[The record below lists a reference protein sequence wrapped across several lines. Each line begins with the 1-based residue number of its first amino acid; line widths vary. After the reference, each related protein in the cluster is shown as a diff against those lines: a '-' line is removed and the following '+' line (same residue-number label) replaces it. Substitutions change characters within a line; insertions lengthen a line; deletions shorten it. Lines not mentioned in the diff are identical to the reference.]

1 MSSNNPNAPRENRP
15 QQRPRGGGRGAGAML
30 AAEKAKD
37 FWPTTKRLF
46 SQLGI
51 FKLRLAASISC
62 AIIGT
67 IFSTMGPLIM
77 GSATTTLFSGVIAK
91 LSGTGG
97 IDFPRIFGILRTLA
111 ALYISSSA
119 FSYLNHFLLAKVSQK
134 VAFDFRTSMAAK
146 IGKLPMSYFDTRTHG
161 EILSRVSN
169 DVDTIA
175 MNFNQVLTQV
185 INAFV
190 TISGIVIIMFS
201 VNVMMTLAA
210 IVMVPLSM
218 GAIRLVVKISQA
230 HFNRQQAYL
239 GDVNGQVEEAY
250 SGHIVLKAFN
260 KEKDFIEEF
269 SDTNQKLADSAW
281 RSQFLSGL
289 MQPLTMFI
297 GNVSYL
303 GMSILG
309 GYLAIN
315 GTITVGQIQ
324 SFVQYVRNLNM
335 PINQMAQMMSMLQST
350 AAAAERVFE
359 FLDEKEEETTGK
371 EIYIDPSDVE
381 GNVQFDEV
389 FFGYDPSKMVV
400 KGFSADV
407 KAGQKIAIVGHTGA
421 GKTTI
426 VKLLMRFYDIN
437 EGDISIDGNSIY
449 SYDRHSL
456 RKLFGMVLQD
466 AWLFNGSIMENI
478 RYGREDATDEDVEKA
493 AKAARA
499 EHFISTLPSGYN
511 MVLSEDATNIS
522 QGQKQLLTI
531 ARAILADPK
540 ILILDE
546 ATSSVDTRTE
556 ELIQLAMDELM
567 STRTSFII
575 AHRLSTIK
583 NADIIL
589 VMADGDIIEQGSHRE
604 LLESGG
610 HYAQLY
616 NSQFEDVS

>member
-1 MSSNNPNAPRENRP
+1 
-15 QQRPRGGGRGAGAML
+15 ML